1 MHRFLLFLS
10 KTDNSII
17 RHCNSGTSNIQASLG
32 FFVLLTGVLAFISG
46 SLAVSHM
53 FIQVDA
59 FGKPQLGI
67 GGWIFSCLI
76 GFIYSVLIMAIDR
89 EIVAASTKWAVLLR
103 VPLAIIIS
111 IVISVPIEI
120 QLFSG
125 RINKKL
131 LENVRVE
138 NERLAA
144 QVHETMLPFERR
156 RDTLLQLK
164 NTAINQ
170 RTNWGNIMDIEV
182 VGNIRE
188 GKTRPA
194 GKGNAYNSAKENKEQ
209 AAALIATSDSELVIV
224 QRQLQHM
231 QLQMDSTLA
240 IDKIAQS
247 FDLLSK
253 YTALQEV
260 TSSDTSGS
268 AKTMGLGVTFLFLL
282 FELVPSI
289 MKLLLPKTE
298 YDTLLAMRRDL
309 NITAADTIYQAA
321 KTSYNGMSL
330 TDISRRNPEVI
341 EGLFKSQGKE

>member
-17 RHCNSGTSNIQASLG
+17 RHCNSSTNNIQASLG

-53 FIQVDA
+53 FIQVDV
-59 FGKPQLGI
+59 FGKPQLSI
-67 GGWIFSCLI
+67 EGWIFSCLI
-76 GFIYSVLIMAIDR
+76 GFVYAVLIMAIDR
-89 EIVAASTKWAVLLR
+89 EIVAASTKWAILLR

-131 LENVRVE
+131 LANVRVE

-144 QVHETMLPFERR
+144 HVHETMLPFERR

-164 NTAINQ
+164 NAAISQ
-170 RTNWGNIMDIEV
+170 RANWGNIMDIEV
-182 VGNIRE
+182 VGNMRE

-209 AAALIATSDSELVIV
+209 AAALIIATDSELVVV
-224 QRQLQHM
+224 QHQLQHM
-231 QLQMDSTLA
+231 QVQMDSTLVV
-240 IDKIAQS
+240 DKIAQS

-253 YTALQEV
+253 YTALKEV
-260 TSSDTSGS
+260 TSGDASGS
-268 AKTMGLGVTFLFLL
+268 ARTMGLGVTFLFLL

-309 NITAADTIYQAA
+309 NITAADTIFQEA
-321 KTSYNGMSL
+321 KELYKGMGL
-330 TDISRRNPEVI
+330 TDISRRNPEIVH
-341 EGLFKSQGKE
+341 GLFQSQAK

>member
-1 MHRFLLFLS
+1 MYRILLFFS

-17 RHCNSGTSNIQASLG
+17 RHCNSGVINIQASLG

-53 FIQVDA
+53 FIQVDG

-67 GGWIFSCLI
+67 GGWVFSCLI
-76 GFIYSVLIMAIDR
+76 GFIYAVLIMAIDR
-89 EIVAASTKWAVLLR
+89 EIVSASTKWAVLLR
-103 VPLAIIIS
+103 VPLAIVISIIIS
-111 IVISVPIEI
+111 IPIEI

-131 LENVRVE
+131 LANVRVE
-138 NERLAA
+138 NENLAA
-144 QVHETMLPFERR
+144 HVHETMLPFEKR

-164 NTAINQ
+164 NTAISQ
-170 RTNWGNIMDIEV
+170 RTNWSNIMDIEV

-194 GKGNAYNSAKENKEQ
+194 GKGNAYNSAKENRQ
-209 AAALIATSDSELVIV
+209 QSADLIIASDSEFVVV

-240 IDKIAQS
+240 VDKIAQS

-260 TSSDTSGS
+260 TSGDASGS
-268 AKTMGLGVTFLFLL
+268 VKTMGLGVTFLFLL

-309 NITAADTIYQAA
+309 NITAANTIYQAA
-321 KTSYNGMSL
+321 KTSYNGISL
-330 TDISRRNPEVI
+330 SEISRRNPEVI
-341 EGLFKSQGKE
+341 EWLFESQGK